1 MDQRALGAATAT
13 CRSVRGGVAAAVLVT
28 LALGEP
34 CVPAVAVAAGPAT
47 AAIAVAPAP
56 AEAAG
61 TSLASAPTEYEVK
74 AVFVLNFARFV
85 AWPAQAFTN
94 AAQPFVIGVLGNDP
108 FGPQL
113 DDAVRGEQAEGHP
126 LVVRRFQ
133 DVADVGN
140 CQILFIDQSQAAQ
153 LPHILAALDHR
164 STLTVTDMQGA
175 SRRGVMIQFDTINHH
190 IRLRI
195 NPDSAR
201 AAGLT
206 ISSTLLQLAQIDR
219 TD

>member
-1 MDQRALGAATAT
+1 MPDRLEQTVRRAGVPTVVVRRALALSVIGALALSGVSAPAAD
-13 CRSVRGGVAAAVLVT
+13 RVVRVALAPAVDAAAG
-28 LALGEP
+28 AL
-34 CVPAVAVAAGPAT
+34 PAGV
-47 AAIAVAPAP
+47 
-56 AEAAG
+56 
-61 TSLASAPTEYEVK
+61 PTEYEVK
-74 AVFVLNFARFV
+74 AVFVLNFSRFV
-85 AWPAQAFTN
+85 AWPSQAFTS
-94 AAQPFVIGVLGNDP
+94 ATQPFVIGVLGNDP
-108 FGPQL
+108 FGSHL
-113 DDAVRGEQAEGHP
+113 DDAVRGEQADGHP

-133 DVADVGN
+133 NIAEVRD

-153 LPHILAALDHR
+153 LPHILATLDHR
-164 STLTVTDMQGA
+164 STLTVTDLAGA
-175 SRRGVMIQFDTINHH
+175 SRRGVMIQFATVNHE